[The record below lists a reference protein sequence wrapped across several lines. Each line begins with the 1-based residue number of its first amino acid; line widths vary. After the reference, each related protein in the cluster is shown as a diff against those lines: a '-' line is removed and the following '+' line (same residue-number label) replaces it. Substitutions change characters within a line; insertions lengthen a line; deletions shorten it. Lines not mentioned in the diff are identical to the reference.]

1 MNSLA
6 ELRACLHG
14 DQSREAAKETLRGVM
29 HNGNLSRPVRLAA
42 AMALVELRGGR
53 SVVSVMARLRREI
66 GLDRKT
72 AAEVRHDAR

>member
-1 MNSLA
+1 
-6 ELRACLHG
+6 
-14 DQSREAAKETLRGVM
+14 
-29 HNGNLSRPVRLAA
+29 
-42 AMALVELRGGR
+42 LRGGR